1 MNYPIF
7 VYKSPGPFGGL
18 LGGSYQYRSVA
29 DAAEHDAALA
39 DGWHATADDA
49 IVAAGKEAFTHGVNK
64 RQLAR
69 VLKNKPWERLP
80 KPAKPAEVVPVVEP
94 VAQAPADDAPPTRAE
109 IEEQATLLG
118 IKFDGRTSDKR
129 LLDRIAEAMKGA

>member
-1 MNYPIF
+1 M
-7 VYKSPGPFGGL
+7 
-18 LGGSYQYRSVA
+18 
-29 DAAEHDAALA
+29 

-69 VLKNKPWERLP
+69 VLKNKPWEHLP
-80 KPAKPAEVVPVVEP
+80 KPAKIAEVVPVVEP
-94 VAQAPADDAPPTRAE
+94 VAQATADDAPPTRAE